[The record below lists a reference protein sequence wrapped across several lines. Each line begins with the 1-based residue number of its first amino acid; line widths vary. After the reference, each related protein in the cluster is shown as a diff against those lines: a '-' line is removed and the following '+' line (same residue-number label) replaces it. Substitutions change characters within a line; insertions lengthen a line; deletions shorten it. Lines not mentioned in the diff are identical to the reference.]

1 MSEKIIV
8 QRWKQYI
15 QTDASSGIILVLTA
29 ALALI
34 MANSFFSQS
43 YNDFLEFPVSIT
55 LGAFAISKPLVLWVN
70 DGLMALFFFVVGLE
84 IKCELF
90 YGQLSPPYQ
99 VVSPFLAAIASIIF
113 PALIYVVL
121 IIKMPLL

>member
-55 LGAFAISKPLVLWVN
+55 LGALLSVN
-70 DGLMALFFFVVGLE
+70 L
-84 IKCELF
+84 
-90 YGQLSPPYQ
+90 
-99 VVSPFLAAIASIIF
+99 
-113 PALIYVVL
+113 
-121 IIKMPLL
+121 

>member
-43 YNDFLEFPVSIT
+43 YNDVLEFPVSIT
-55 LGAFAISKPLVLWVN
+55 LGALLSVN
-70 DGLMALFFFVVGLE
+70 L
-84 IKCELF
+84 
-90 YGQLSPPYQ
+90 
-99 VVSPFLAAIASIIF
+99 
-113 PALIYVVL
+113 
-121 IIKMPLL
+121 

>member
-1 MSEKIIV
+1 
-8 QRWKQYI
+8 
-15 QTDASSGIILVLTA
+15 
-29 ALALI
+29 
-34 MANSFFSQS
+34 
-43 YNDFLEFPVSIT
+43 
-55 LGAFAISKPLVLWVN
+55 
-70 DGLMALFFFVVGLE
+70 MALFFFVVGLE
-84 IKCELF
+84 IKRELF